1 MVSRLALVCVLSCF
15 AMAGCAS
22 KPLSGSDAART
33 AYGPVA
39 GQQSLLGRDKAG
51 SSGGNPAFAAFRN
64 APGRNSFGSLAGR
77 TLTVSSISEIR
88 LADKEVILTFDDGP
102 IPGKTDRVLATLR
115 QYGVKATFLMVGQMA
130 SNYPAIARRV
140 VAQGHSI
147 GGHTYNHANLASAGM
162 SRALTDIDNGNAA
175 VARVTGTPVGFFRF
189 PYLAD
194 TGALRQAAADRGLVI
209 LDADID
215 SKDYFKLS
223 PATLAANTMAKV
235 RARRKGIILMHDI
248 HGRTAAMLPLLLAQ
262 LKAGG
267 YKVVALQHR
276 RSRMPQLL
284 VSAGS
289 AEGKPRRM

>member
-1 MVSRLALVCVLSCF
+1 MVSRLALVCVLSSL

-22 KPLSGSDAART
+22 KPPSGSDAART
-33 AYGPVA
+33 AYVPVA

-51 SSGGNPAFAAFRN
+51 NPDGNPAFAAFRN
-64 APGRNSFGSLAGR
+64 APGRKSFGSLAGR

-102 IPGKTDRVLATLR
+102 IPGKTDQVLATLR

-147 GGHTYNHANLASAGM
+147 GGHTYNHANLANAGYT
-162 SRALTDIDNGNAA
+162 RALTDIANGNAA
-175 VARVTGTPVGFFRF
+175 VSRVTGTPVGFFRF

-209 LDADID
+209 LDVDID

-223 PATLAANTMAKV
+223 PETLAANTMARV
-235 RARRKGIILMHDI
+235 RAKRRGIILMHDI
-248 HGRTAAMLPLLLAQ
+248 HGRTAAMLPTLLAQ

-267 YKVVALQHR
+267 YKVVALQYR

-284 VSAGS
+284 VSAKGVR
-289 AEGKPRRM
+289 P